1 MRRLILAVIA
11 VTTLTS
17 TTVFAGDVA
26 RELREL
32 RYQMEMDRIDRESD
46 RILNEPSITDRYRA
60 RRLAREASQERLITI
75 IDTRTGEA
83 SYGLVQPY

>member
-1 MRRLILAVIA
+1 MRIITTLIFA

-60 RRLAREASQERLITI
+60 ERLAREASQERLITI
-75 IDTRTGEA
+75 IDPRSGEA